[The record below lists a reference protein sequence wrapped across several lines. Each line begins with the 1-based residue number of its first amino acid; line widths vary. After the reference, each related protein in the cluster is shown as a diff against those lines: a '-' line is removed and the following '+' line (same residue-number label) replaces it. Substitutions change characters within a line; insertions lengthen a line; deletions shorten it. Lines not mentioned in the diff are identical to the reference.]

1 MALIVNLVPLL
12 FSAALV
18 SSDQSKVPLKSFKIN
33 ENVIYDCIDIY
44 KQPGLDH
51 PLLRNHKIQ
60 MKPSFSPHDSTN
72 QTGNNATYKTKI
84 ACPYGT
90 VPILRNTKEF
100 NTNAQI
106 FAEKY
111 LNPILADGLDPL
123 THIAGVRSEP
133 GPYRGVQAFF
143 NAYNLDLR
151 DDEASYNQIYIGSG
165 LNNEANFVM
174 TGLMGKDGKGC
185 YNTGCPGFVQLSPRN
200 PIAFPLGMKPLE
212 AGNIHPF
219 IHQDKQTGNWWLST
233 LGYNLFKV
241 DIGYWPKELFNL
253 MDNGGNIVGAGGV
266 VHASPFGSSPAMGH
280 GQFPKQPV
288 PSDGSPTFSDV
299 KVMNS
304 KYESHR
310 MDYFP
315 IEKLLDSPQCYGI
328 EIGINEPPHHDHRG
342 FFFDVGGP
350 GGNTWSGKDDNATKS
365 KKTRKVQF
373 DPQGGKGS
381 KGRKSALSKE
391 SQPLELKTDKELPEN
406 AKCLMDCEAFEIL
419 QGIKEQMAVL
429 SEDPSMCVIA
439 NVCPE
444 SIDEVFAFL
453 PSMKKAPAYA
463 VSDKL
468 VAESHLSKH
477 EDIWWWQL
485 LVGYVFLFGS
495 GSQKHDHD

>member
-1 MALIVNLVPLL
+1 MSRAFTMALIVNLVPLL

-18 SSDQSKVPLKSFKIN
+18 YSDQSKVPLKSFKIS

-174 TGLMGKDGKGC
+174 TGLMINPSLYGNDSVWTFGFWQGKDGKGC

-350 GGNTWSGKDDNATKS
+350 GGNT
-365 KKTRKVQF
+365 
-373 DPQGGKGS
+373 
-381 KGRKSALSKE
+381 
-391 SQPLELKTDKELPEN
+391 
-406 AKCLMDCEAFEIL
+406 C
-419 QGIKEQMAVL
+419 
-429 SEDPSMCVIA
+429 
-439 NVCPE
+439 
-444 SIDEVFAFL
+444 
-453 PSMKKAPAYA
+453 
-463 VSDKL
+463 
-468 VAESHLSKH
+468 
-477 EDIWWWQL
+477 
-485 LVGYVFLFGS
+485 
-495 GSQKHDHD
+495 

>member
-1 MALIVNLVPLL
+1 MSRAFTMDLIVNLVPLL

-18 SSDQSKVPLKSFKIN
+18 YSDQSTVPLKSFKIS

-72 QTGNNATYKTKI
+72 KTGNNATYKTKI

-100 NTNAQI
+100 NTDAQI
-106 FAEKY
+106 FAEKHF
-111 LNPILADGLDPL
+111 NQILADGLDPL

-143 NAYNLDLR
+143 KAYNLDLR

-165 LNNEANFVM
+165 LNNGDNFLM
-174 TGLMGKDGKGC
+174 TGLMINPSLYGNDSVWTFGFFQGKDGKGC

-200 PIAFPLGMKPLE
+200 PIAFPVGMKPLE
-212 AGNIHPF
+212 AGNIRCPIIATKSHSLSRRNEATRSWQHTSLHPS
-219 IHQDKQTGNWWLST
+219 GNWWLST
-233 LGYNLFKV
+233 LGYNSFKV

-266 VHASPFGSSPAMGH
+266 VHASPFGTSPAMGH

-288 PSDGSPTFSDV
+288 PLDGSPTFSDV

-350 GGNTWSGKDDNATKS
+350 GGNT
-365 KKTRKVQF
+365 
-373 DPQGGKGS
+373 
-381 KGRKSALSKE
+381 
-391 SQPLELKTDKELPEN
+391 
-406 AKCLMDCEAFEIL
+406 C
-419 QGIKEQMAVL
+419 
-429 SEDPSMCVIA
+429 
-439 NVCPE
+439 
-444 SIDEVFAFL
+444 
-453 PSMKKAPAYA
+453 
-463 VSDKL
+463 
-468 VAESHLSKH
+468 
-477 EDIWWWQL
+477 
-485 LVGYVFLFGS
+485 
-495 GSQKHDHD
+495 